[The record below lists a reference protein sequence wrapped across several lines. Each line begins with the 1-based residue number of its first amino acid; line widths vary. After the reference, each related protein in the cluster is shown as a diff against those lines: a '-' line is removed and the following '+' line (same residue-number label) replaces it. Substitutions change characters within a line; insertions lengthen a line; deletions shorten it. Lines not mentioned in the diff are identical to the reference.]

1 MHTTTMISKNI
12 TDIFRE
18 VMKNAPTKSETINE
32 EKKELNGSDFLVS
45 PAVACFCF
53 DSIDFEFEKDETIN
67 EDIYSD
73 VKNEL
78 KALRRGKTSEVSGTM
93 YKLSKEQKRAL
104 KYLKKKYGRALV
116 KEIKEYRKNTIAPYQ
131 VVKAYNDKSRSLF
144 AKELFGMTKEEYLK
158 YKKSAEAKILN
169 MRSNKYN
176 DLTKDLL
183 YLNNREKNL
192 NDLNSFVA
200 TSDISEPA
208 LNKVFKKY
216 KIYSSKYSEQDMR
229 AFQRAIE
236 NVEEIKK
243 EVLDKLSKSTLNKDD
258 IAKLKRAVSE
268 VKTAKSSIHDDD
280 TPSTSSLS
288 ALRSLAKKISSANI
302 SDKSKIDVVSGKLS
316 LDLKGAL
323 TERTPI
329 KNSATSGASRE
340 ALHARGISPS
350 KDLVKKEVNDAIW
363 GLYNDSSSS
372 SKITSKSFETEYEN
386 FLTREK
392 IRDDVRNKRENKYT
406 DDYNR
411 NVIGFTTS
419 FDSKRK
425 DLVSKMASE
434 RAKKTL
440 TDNEKKIY
448 ELKVGKPSD
457 SDNLSDY
464 NLKIKETDFF
474 EPKYYTK
481 SEKFK
486 EAERK
491 VDAEIK
497 RFERGME
504 AKMEPKDFQLL
515 KKYRLI
521 SNLVTIK
528 NAMFPEEEGNGE
540 N

>member
-1 MHTTTMISKNI
+1 MISKNI

-158 YKKSAEAKILN
+158 YKKSAEAKILE

-183 YLNNREKNL
+183 YLNGREKNL

-280 TPSTSSLS
+280 DDDDTPSTSSLS
-288 ALRSLAKKISSANI
+288 ALSSLAKKISSANI
-302 SDKSKIDVVSGKLS
+302 SDKSKIDVVSGKLF

-363 GLYNDSSSS
+363 GLDNDSNSS

-425 DLVSKMASE
+425 DLVSKMAAE

>member
-1 MHTTTMISKNI
+1 MISKNI

-280 TPSTSSLS
+280 DNDDTPSTSSLS
-288 ALRSLAKKISSANI
+288 ALSSLAKKISSANI
-302 SDKSKIDVVSGKLS
+302 SDKSKIDVVSGKLF

-363 GLYNDSSSS
+363 GLDNDSNSS

-425 DLVSKMASE
+425 DLVSKMAAE

-528 NAMFPEEEGNGE
+528 NAMFLEEEGNGE

>member
-1 MHTTTMISKNI
+1 MISKNI

-73 VKNEL
+73 VKDEL
-78 KALRRGKTSEVSGTM
+78 KALRRGKTSEVSGTI

-131 VVKAYNDKSRSLF
+131 VVKTYNDKSRSLF

-208 LNKVFKKY
+208 INKVFKKY

-268 VKTAKSSIHDDD
+268 VKTAKSSIHDDDDNDD

-363 GLYNDSSSS
+363 GLDNDSNSS

-425 DLVSKMASE
+425 DLVSKMAAE

-528 NAMFPEEEGNGE
+528 NAMFLEEESNGE

>member
-73 VKNEL
+73 IKDEL
-78 KALRRGKTSEVSGTM
+78 KALRRGKTSEVSGTI

-329 KNSATSGASRE
+329 KNSATSGVSRE

-425 DLVSKMASE
+425 DLVSKMAAE

-528 NAMFPEEEGNGE
+528 NAMFPEEESNGE

>member
-1 MHTTTMISKNI
+1 MISKNI

-73 VKNEL
+73 VKDEL
-78 KALRRGKTSEVSGTM
+78 KALRRGKTSEVSGTI

-131 VVKAYNDKSRSLF
+131 VVKTYNDKSRSLF

-200 TSDISEPA
+200 TSDISEPTI
-208 LNKVFKKY
+208 NKVFKKY

-268 VKTAKSSIHDDD
+268 VKTAKSSIHDDDDNDD

-363 GLYNDSSSS
+363 GLDNDSNSS

-425 DLVSKMASE
+425 DLVSKMAAE

-528 NAMFPEEEGNGE
+528 NAMFPEEESNGE

>member
-73 VKNEL
+73 IKDEL
-78 KALRRGKTSEVSGTM
+78 KALRRGKTSEVSGTI

-340 ALHARGISPS
+340 ALHARGISLS

-363 GLYNDSSSS
+363 GLDNDSNSS

-425 DLVSKMASE
+425 DLVSKMAAE

>member
-1 MHTTTMISKNI
+1 
-12 TDIFRE
+12 
-18 VMKNAPTKSETINE
+18 MKNAPTKSETINE

-183 YLNNREKNL
+183 YLNDREKNL

-268 VKTAKSSIHDDD
+268 VKTAKSNIHDDD
-280 TPSTSSLS
+280 YTPSTSSLS
-288 ALRSLAKKISSANI
+288 ALSSIAKKISSANI

-363 GLYNDSSSS
+363 GLDSDSNSS

-425 DLVSKMASE
+425 DLVSKMAAE

-528 NAMFPEEEGNGE
+528 NAMFPEEESNGE

>member
-1 MHTTTMISKNI
+1 MISKNI

-93 YKLSKEQKRAL
+93 YKLSKEQKHAL

-280 TPSTSSLS
+280 DDDDTPSTSSLS

-302 SDKSKIDVVSGKLS
+302 SDKSKIDVVSGKLF

-363 GLYNDSSSS
+363 GLDNDSNSS

-425 DLVSKMASE
+425 DLVSKMAAE

>member
-78 KALRRGKTSEVSGTM
+78 KALRRGKTSEVSGTI

-425 DLVSKMASE
+425 DLVSKMAAE

-464 NLKIKETDFF
+464 SLKIKETDFF

-528 NAMFPEEEGNGE
+528 NAMFPEEESNGE

>member
-73 VKNEL
+73 VKDEL
-78 KALRRGKTSEVSGTM
+78 KALRRGKTSEVSGTI

-144 AKELFGMTKEEYLK
+144 AKELLGMTKEEYLK

-183 YLNNREKNL
+183 YLNDREKNL

-425 DLVSKMASE
+425 DLVSKMAAE

-528 NAMFPEEEGNGE
+528 NAMFPEEESNGE

>member
-1 MHTTTMISKNI
+1 MISKNI

-280 TPSTSSLS
+280 DDDDTPSTSSLS
-288 ALRSLAKKISSANI
+288 ALSSLAKKISSANI
-302 SDKSKIDVVSGKLS
+302 SDKSKIDVVSGKLF

-363 GLYNDSSSS
+363 GLDNDSNSS

-425 DLVSKMASE
+425 DLVSKMAAE

-528 NAMFPEEEGNGE
+528 NAMFLEEEGNGE

>member
-1 MHTTTMISKNI
+1 MISKNI

-73 VKNEL
+73 VKDEL
-78 KALRRGKTSEVSGTM
+78 KALRRGKTSEVSGTI

-208 LNKVFKKY
+208 INKVFKKY

-268 VKTAKSSIHDDD
+268 VKTAKSSIHDDDDNDD

-363 GLYNDSSSS
+363 GLDNDSNSS

-425 DLVSKMASE
+425 DLVSKMAAE

-528 NAMFPEEEGNGE
+528 NAMFPEEESNGE

>member
-1 MHTTTMISKNI
+1 MISKNI

-158 YKKSAEAKILN
+158 YKKSAEAKILK

-183 YLNNREKNL
+183 YLNDREKNL

-268 VKTAKSSIHDDD
+268 VKTAKSNIHDDDD

-288 ALRSLAKKISSANI
+288 ALSSIAKKISSANI

-363 GLYNDSSSS
+363 GLDSDSNSS

-425 DLVSKMASE
+425 DLVSKMAAE